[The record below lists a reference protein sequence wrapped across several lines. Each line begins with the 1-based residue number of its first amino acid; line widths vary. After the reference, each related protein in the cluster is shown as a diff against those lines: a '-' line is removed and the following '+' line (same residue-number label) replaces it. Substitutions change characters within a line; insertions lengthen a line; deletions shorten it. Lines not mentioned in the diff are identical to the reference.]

1 MSALE
6 LYGTKGSFSP
16 GEAIELVAE
25 IDGVRAASE
34 LRLTVLHLV
43 ETVEVLVHPILSENG
58 KGAVSMEWQA
68 PPAAPRGY
76 GIRAEALDESGDVLA
91 VAHSAF
97 DVLPHWTAYPRY
109 GFLSD
114 FTPNRDD
121 ISETILELAR
131 YHVNGLQF
139 YDWLY
144 RHDQLLPP
152 DTLYQDPL
160 GRSLS
165 LETVEGFINAA
176 HDRGMAAMP
185 YLAVYAASLPF
196 WRARPEW
203 ALHDLEGKPLKF
215 AEFLG
220 LMDPSPGSPWT
231 RHLLGQ
237 CAEVLSA
244 LPFDGLHVDQYGDP
258 KEARDASGRLVNIP
272 EAFTAFIH
280 ELKAA
285 HSQSAV
291 VFNAV
296 GNWPIEQLAMSS
308 QDFVYIEIWPPDVYY
323 RDLARIVTEARSL
336 SGNKPMVI
344 ALYLP
349 ADRPENVYLT
359 DALLYCLGATRIE
372 LGEGTRLLT
381 DPYFPKHEP
390 LTNEL
395 KMSLR
400 RMADFAIRYEELIG
414 PSAGRITDLRVQ
426 APTGVRLYVRSRP
439 GWLTLCLVNMTG
451 LGEPRWDKV
460 VSRPQPLTSLS
471 IQIAPAVP
479 VQRAWWASPDHD
491 NPGLSPLPVETK
503 GEALNITIPELERW
517 AIVALELVGI
527 VFP

>member
-6 LYGTKGSFSP
+6 LYGTKGAFYP
-16 GEAIELVAE
+16 GEAIELVVE
-25 IDGVRAASE
+25 TDGVRAASE
-34 LRLTVLHLV
+34 LRLTVLHLA
-43 ETVEVLVHPILSENG
+43 ETVDVLACSIPPENG
-58 KGAVSMEWQA
+58 KGAVSLEWQA
-68 PPAAPRGY
+68 SRVAPRGY
-76 GIRAEALDESGDVLA
+76 GVKAEALEESGNVLA

-109 GFLSD
+109 GFLTD
-114 FTPNRDD
+114 FTPGRDD
-121 ISETILELAR
+121 ISETLLELAR
-131 YHVNGLQF
+131 YHINGLQF

-152 DTLYQDPL
+152 DTVYRDPL

-165 LETVEGFINAA
+165 LDIVEGFIKAA
-176 HDRGMAAMP
+176 HDWGMAAMP

-196 WRARPEW
+196 WSSHPEW
-203 ALHDLEGKPLKF
+203 ALYDLEGKPLKF
-215 AEFLG
+215 EEFLG

-237 CAEVLSA
+237 CAEVLLA

-258 KEARDASGRLVNIP
+258 KEARDSAGRLVNIP
-272 EAFTAFIH
+272 EAFAAFVH

-285 HSQSAV
+285 HSQSTV

-296 GNWPIEQLAMSS
+296 GNWPIEQLATSS

-323 RDLARIVTEARSL
+323 RDVARIATEARSL
-336 SGNKPMVI
+336 SGDRPVVI

-349 ADRPENVYLT
+349 ADRPENVYLA
-359 DALLYCLGATRIE
+359 DALLYSLGATRIE
-372 LGEGTRLLT
+372 LGEGGRLLT

-395 KMSLR
+395 RTSLR

-414 PSAGRITDLRVQ
+414 PSAGRLANLRVR
-426 APTGVRLYVRSRP
+426 APAGVRAHVRSCP

-451 LGEPRWDKV
+451 LGEPRWDEV
-460 VSRPQPLTSLS
+460 VPKPQPLTSLP
-471 IQIAPAVP
+471 IQIALATP
-479 VQRAWWASPDHD
+479 VRRAWWASPDHD
-491 NPGLSPLPVETK
+491 NPGLSPLPVETD
-503 GEALNITIPELERW
+503 GAALNLTIPELGRW
-517 AIVALELVGI
+517 AIIALELVGN